1 MFGDPCMEQLAR
13 RHNARLIML
22 IPDLTEVGLSGN
34 EARRDRGADDGFTSL
49 PPGPRLFTPD
59 MVPGHAP
66 DEFPAKSKAL
76 LEGGYNTENKAG
88 RMRSHDNNGHAVNGV
103 EKLRH
108 EKRAGSWFT
117 SFSRPAQKTEVV
129 GR

>member
-1 MFGDPCMEQLAR
+1 MPCVDCLAR
-13 RHNARLIML
+13 RYKMVPVML

-34 EARRDRGADDGFTSL
+34 GARRDRGADDGFTSL
-49 PPGPRLFTPD
+49 PLGPRLFTPD

-103 EKLRH
+103 GELRH
-108 EKRAGSWFT
+108 EKRAGFWFT
-117 SFSRPAQKTEVV
+117 SFSRPAQKNR
-129 GR
+129 GGK